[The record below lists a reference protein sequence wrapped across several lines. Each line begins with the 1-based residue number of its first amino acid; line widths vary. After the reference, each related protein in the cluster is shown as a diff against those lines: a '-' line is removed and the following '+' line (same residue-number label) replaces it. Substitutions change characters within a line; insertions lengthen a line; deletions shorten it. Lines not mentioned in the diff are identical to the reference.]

1 MKHFFQ
7 PQGYER
13 EINYRK
19 DKQKHMESKQHA
31 SKKPIGQ
38 WRDQRVEEKIPQDK

>member
-1 MKHFFQ
+1 MK
-7 PQGYER
+7 

-19 DKQKHMESKQHA
+19 KTRQAKHMESKQHA

-38 WRDQRVEEKIPQDK
+38 WQDQSKKESTSRQVKNRNTTF